1 MQCGGMKKTTK
12 MKKMQKGGM
21 KTTVANK
28 NDKTFI
34 AGMPNSGPTG
44 PNYQGINTMQKGGTK
59 KKLTKAQAGA
69 AVPSGT
75 MMSDGRVYA
84 DKKYKPK
91 PPVSSAI
98 PAGTKMSDGRTWDGK
113 RYVQKGGVSGYMK
126 GVSNAVK
133 KKIVDS
139 PVKPMGPDR
148 PAPKP
153 MMAKTGGSKK
163 KLAKAQNGAQV
174 KDEFRTPG
182 YGRVRKSEK
191 SISEVK
197 PINNVTDNPNKIID
211 RGVLKTKYNPNK
223 GKTVEKRK
231 VARSVSG
238 PDISEDKNDKTFAKI
253 TTRTV
258 KDNLGQVTKEKQK
271 VKSKG
276 SYAGYAYQQKGGVMK
291 AKFGA
296 SVSVQRSPKAGKVR
310 SASAQGY
317 SAVGKREPGRAL
329 KKTITK
335 KK

>member
-84 DKKYKPK
+84 DKKYKPT
-91 PPVSSAI
+91 PPVSSAV

-113 RYVQKGGVSGYMK
+113 RYVQKGGASGYMK

-153 MMAKTGGSKK
+153 MMAKTGGS
-163 KLAKAQNGAQV
+163 AKSFPDLTGDG
-174 KDEFRTPG
+174 K
-182 YGRVRKSEK
+182 
-191 SISEVK
+191 
-197 PINNVTDNPNKIID
+197 VTKADVLKG
-211 RGVLKTKYNPNK
+211 RGVIKK
-223 GKTVEKRK
+223 
-231 VARSVSG
+231 
-238 PDISEDKNDKTFAKI
+238 
-253 TTRTV
+253 
-258 KDNLGQVTKEKQK
+258 
-271 VKSKG
+271 
-276 SYAGYAYQQKGGVMK
+276 KGGVMK

-317 SAVGKREPGRAL
+317 SAVGKREPGRAF